1 MFAQVSCVF
10 GAKELGEAGET
21 LFIADIFNGDGE
33 GFGLADED
41 DEFAA
46 AGDAG
51 VEKVSLEHDVLLRG
65 EGNDDVGK
73 FGALGFVNGYG
84 VG

>member
-1 MFAQVSCVF
+1 M
-10 GAKELGEAGET
+10 GEAGET
-21 LFIADIFNGDGE
+21 LFVAGVLDGDGE
-33 GFGLADED
+33 CFGLADED

-51 VEKVSLEHDVLLRG
+51 VKKVSLEHDVLLGG

-73 FGALGFVNGYG
+73 FGALGFVDGYG